1 MKRKETSIKKNM
13 FMNALLQGSSILFPL
28 IVFPY
33 VSRVL
38 MPEGIGKVNFALSLV
53 SYFAMVAQLGIP
65 TYGVVACAR
74 VRDDREKLS
83 KIVQELLII
92 NCVTCLI
99 VYAMMEICIAMVPA
113 MQRDAPMYLM
123 LSVTILLNALGVEW
137 LYQAI
142 EKYSYITKRSLI
154 FKTVALI
161 MTFLLIKKPDDCMMY
176 GFVSVFAV
184 SASNILNF
192 INLRKHVT
200 FKKTGE
206 YHFRN
211 HMSAML
217 TFCLI
222 SVSISIYTNLDSVM
236 LGFMKGDA
244 EVGYYTVAVKVKLA
258 LVSFLIAINGVL
270 LPRFSYY
277 LESGARDRMNSILR
291 KTTKVMLGISM
302 PLAILF
308 MIFAREVVMI
318 LAGSDF
324 EPAVP
329 AMIAIMP
336 TLVVIG
342 ISSLYG
348 NQVLVPMGQEK
359 TVAIS
364 AAVGAV
370 TNLIINAIL
379 ILPYGAAGASVST
392 LIAEVMVLIF
402 ILSKVDRDV
411 LKAGFRNLGLSKIVL
426 FNLMLLA
433 AGLVFK
439 KFGV

>member
-1 MKRKETSIKKNM
+1 
-13 FMNALLQGSSILFPL
+13 
-28 IVFPY
+28 
-33 VSRVL
+33 
-38 MPEGIGKVNFALSLV
+38 
-53 SYFAMVAQLGIP
+53 
-65 TYGVVACAR
+65 
-74 VRDDREKLS
+74 
-83 KIVQELLII
+83 
-92 NCVTCLI
+92 
-99 VYAMMEICIAMVPA
+99 
-113 MQRDAPMYLM
+113 
-123 LSVTILLNALGVEW
+123 
-137 LYQAI
+137 
-142 EKYSYITKRSLI
+142 
-154 FKTVALI
+154 
-161 MTFLLIKKPDDCMMY
+161 
-176 GFVSVFAV
+176 
-184 SASNILNF
+184 
-192 INLRKHVT
+192 
-200 FKKTGE
+200 
-206 YHFRN
+206 
-211 HMSAML
+211 MSAML
-217 TFCLI
+217 TFFLI

-258 LVSFLIAINGVL
+258 LVSFLIAINEVL

-277 LESGARDRMNSILR
+277 LESGAHDRMNSILR

-379 ILPYGAAGASVST
+379 IPPYGAAGASVST
-392 LIAEVMVLIF
+392 LIAEVMVLVF

>member
-1 MKRKETSIKKNM
+1 MKRKETSVKKNM
-13 FMNALLQGSSILFPL
+13 FMNVLLQGSSILFPL

-99 VYAMMEICIAMVPA
+99 VYAMMGICIAMVPA
-113 MQRDAPMYLM
+113 MQRGAPMYRM

-154 FKTVALI
+154 FKTVALV
-161 MTFLLIKKPDDCMMY
+161 MTFLLIKNPDDCMMY

-192 INLRKHVT
+192 INLRKYVT

-217 TFCLI
+217 TFFLI

-277 LESGARDRMNSILR
+277 LESGERDRMNSILR

-318 LAGSDF
+318 LAGSGF

-359 TVAIS
+359 AVAIS
-364 AAVGAV
+364 AAAGAV

-379 ILPYGAAGASVST
+379 IPPYGAAGAAVST

-426 FNLMLLA
+426 FNLLLLS

>member
-1 MKRKETSIKKNM
+1 MKCKETSVKKNM
-13 FMNALLQGSSILFPL
+13 FMNVLLQGSSILFPL

-99 VYAMMEICIAMVPA
+99 VYAMMGICIAMVPA
-113 MQRDAPMYLM
+113 MQRGAPMYRM

-154 FKTVALI
+154 FKTVALV
-161 MTFLLIKKPDDCMMY
+161 MTFLLIKNPDDCMMY

-192 INLRKHVT
+192 INLRKYVT

-211 HMSAML
+211 HMSTML
-217 TFCLI
+217 TFFLI

-277 LESGARDRMNSILR
+277 LESGERDRMNSILR

-359 TVAIS
+359 AVAIS
-364 AAVGAV
+364 AAAGAV

-379 ILPYGAAGASVST
+379 IPPYGAAGASVST

-426 FNLMLLA
+426 FNLLLLA